1 MNMNRLKYYVA
12 RMLPYSVRAA
22 IYGYK
27 DWRRRR
33 KRESV
38 EGRLKELRD
47 IVIFNHP
54 IHQVPRATGKLRL
67 LQEGNAVLLQL
78 FARKCQENGL
88 RYWLDYGTLLGA
100 VRHQGFI
107 PWDDDLD
114 VAMAKPD
121 YDRLMSMLDE
131 IFPVSDGFTY
141 NRGRFLQ
148 IGYKGTPLNLD
159 VFPYY
164 FHSSSYSEENGK
176 WVCRALDSIKK
187 KCVQF
192 GEYTNMS
199 EEEMEGIIS
208 REVMGAK
215 DSLQEVDQ
223 PAVFISPGVLF
234 ARSFY
239 LAYGDIFPLKTAL
252 FEGTSHSVPNHTR
265 LYLQAYYGDYMS
277 YPPHVGFWHEHMEA
291 IVKHGAWEN
300 SVNRFIDTYGT

>member
-12 RMLPYSVRAA
+12 RVLPYWARNA
-22 IYGYK
+22 IYEYK
-27 DWRRRR
+27 AWRRQR
-33 KRESV
+33 KADSV
-38 EGRLKELRD
+38 EGKLKEMRNILT
-47 IVIFNHP
+47 FNFP

-78 FARKCQENGL
+78 FARKCQESGL

-114 VAMAKPD
+114 VAMTKPD
-121 YDRLMSMLDE
+121 YDRLMGMLDE

-148 IGYKGTPLNLD
+148 IGYKGTPLNMD
-159 VFPYY
+159 IFPYY
-164 FHSSSYSEENGK
+164 FHSSPYSEENEK
-176 WVCRALDSIKK
+176 RVCRALASIKK
-187 KCVQF
+187 KCIQF

-199 EEEMEGIIS
+199 EEDMEDIIS
-208 REVMGAK
+208 REVMGSR
-215 DSLQEVDQ
+215 DSLRESDH

-234 ARSFY
+234 ARSAY
-239 LAYGDIFPLKTAL
+239 LAYEDIFPLKNVF
-252 FEGTSHSVPNHTR
+252 FEGFSHSVPNHMR
-265 LYLQAYYGDYMS
+265 LYLQTYYGDYMS